1 MRKILKQQL
10 RCLAITLPLS
20 VFSGALLAQPESCQS
35 DRDVG
40 PRALDEFTWK
50 QLNSIY
56 EEIGEKNYA
65 EANEDLRKMLGRAG
79 KDDYL
84 AAVLNQALGQVEW
97 SQENYDEAL
106 EFLERAVELDA
117 LPNDTHFGLLYQVA
131 QLYFVNE
138 RSDEAQQKL
147 ELWFCSVPEQ
157 EITAHAF
164 VLKASIHARRSE
176 FEQAV
181 EAIGTAIA
189 MDEDPREQWFQLKLA
204 AQYELKRYPA
214 AAETLASMIARWPQ
228 KKLYWM
234 QLAQVHFKL
243 GQDEQT
249 LAVLALAYRK
259 QLLDD
264 PSDIRWLSSMYSNA
278 SVPYKA
284 AEVLEKG
291 IRDGIVESGKDNW
304 TAVADTWY
312 AAQELDRALLA
323 YEEAGRV
330 SSDGRSDLRLAYI
343 LSDLERWAEARE
355 ALERALEKGGLKANE
370 RGEAY
375 LLRGLSR
382 FNLGDFEGAGA
393 DWVESRRF
401 ENTSDSARQWLN
413 HLREERRREVS

>member
-1 MRKILKQQL
+1 
-10 RCLAITLPLS
+10 
-20 VFSGALLAQPESCQS
+20 
-35 DRDVG
+35 
-40 PRALDEFTWK
+40 
-50 QLNSIY
+50 
-56 EEIGEKNYA
+56 
-65 EANEDLRKMLGRAG
+65 
-79 KDDYL
+79 
-84 AAVLNQALGQVEW
+84 
-97 SQENYDEAL
+97 
-106 EFLERAVELDA
+106 
-117 LPNDTHFGLLYQVA
+117 
-131 QLYFVNE
+131 
-138 RSDEAQQKL
+138 
-147 ELWFCSVPEQ
+147 
-157 EITAHAF
+157 
-164 VLKASIHARRSE
+164 
-176 FEQAV
+176 
-181 EAIGTAIA
+181 
-189 MDEDPREQWFQLKLA
+189 
-204 AQYELKRYPA
+204 
-214 AAETLASMIARWPQ
+214 
-228 KKLYWM
+228 M

-304 TAVADTWY
+304 TAVADAWY

-375 LLRGLSR
+375 LLKGLSR

-393 DWVESRRF
+393 DWVEARRF
-401 ENTSDSARQWLN
+401 ENTNESARQWLN
-413 HLREERRREVS
+413 HLREERRREAS